1 MEFLTQPIAFLSQ
14 ASTEPAVWLSQVF
27 AVVLLTVSCNYV
39 LMRLLDI
46 VKTRLQVLSGPQGGA
61 SGVPGV
67 RHTFWSTAAELY
79 RQHGASG
86 FFRGVKPRM
95 MSVSIWGTTMVT
107 TYEFLKRTSKMDT

>member
-1 MEFLTQPIAFLSQ
+1 MRWPLQMSGVLVHGGVPEVGADG
-14 ASTEPAVWLSQVF
+14 
-27 AVVLLTVSCNYV
+27 VVGAG
-39 LMRLLDI
+39 RP
-46 VKTRLQVLSGPQGGA
+46 RLQVLSGPQGGA